1 MDSDLL
7 HEIMIESIR
16 LSLLISLPLIGS
28 SMVIG
33 LIISIF
39 QATTSVQEQTIT
51 FVPKII
57 VIVLALII
65 FGPWITDVMVAFTH
79 QIFELIPD
87 VSIVHP

>member
-7 HEIMIESIR
+7 HEIMIQSIR

-28 SMVIG
+28 SMVLG

-39 QATTSVQEQTIT
+39 QATTSVQEQTLT

-57 VIVLALII
+57 IIVIALII
-65 FGPWITDVMVAFTH
+65 FGPWITDVMIEFTE
-79 QIFELIPD
+79 QIFAMIPD
-87 VSIVHP
+87 VSIPHP